1 MDDDGCGGSK
11 VGFLGA
17 VLAEQRMGPVWETA
31 LPEHDVEPGGRQMGQ
46 ISAVVFRLEVSRMRR
61 GLQEQTQLRGS

>member
-17 VLAEQRMGPVWETA
+17 VLAEQRVGQVWEIA
-31 LPEHDVEPGGRQMGQ
+31 LPEHDVEPGGRQMG
-46 ISAVVFRLEVSRMRR
+46 
-61 GLQEQTQLRGS
+61 